1 MKMHL
6 KKSYSLR
13 YGQGFSLIELM
24 VSLTIGLV
32 ISIAAMSAYLGSA
45 DASRVS
51 AAQARMD
58 EDGQA
63 ALRFLSQQI
72 RLAGANPVQNG
83 RALNYRRNPVFSTA
97 YVGGTSTV
105 YTTTL
110 PTFTPA
116 YTLSDF
122 SIRGCD
128 GTFSNLAS
136 ATKLDGLTCAGTAS
150 TSPDSIAVSYEADAY
165 DTVRTSGGA
174 ATDCLGSALTS
185 ITASVALVA
194 TFTVADNRFYIA
206 NSTAGVPSLYCKG
219 IATTTAQPIV
229 ENVEDMQF
237 RYGSVSATATLTT
250 DTIAGYR
257 EAVDIEPTGTSAA
270 AAAANWGRILAVRI
284 CVVVRSESP
293 VVADTNSGRY
303 YKCDGTLDTAQ
314 TDLRMRRAY
323 STTVVLRNRKT

>member
-1 MKMHL
+1 MKKNL
-6 KKSYSLR
+6 KKTYSLR
-13 YGQGFSLIELM
+13 YGQGFSLVELM

-45 DASRVS
+45 NASRVS

-58 EDGQA
+58 EDGQT
-63 ALRFLSQQI
+63 ALKFLSQQI

-83 RALNYRRNPVFSTA
+83 RALDYRRNPVFSTT
-97 YVGGTSTV
+97 YVGGTSTA

-116 YTLSDF
+116 YTLSAF

-128 GTFSNLAS
+128 GTFTNLAS
-136 ATKLDGLTCAGTAS
+136 ATNLDGLTCAGTAS

-165 DTVRTSGGA
+165 NTIKTSTGA
-174 ATDCLGSALTS
+174 ATDCLGSALT
-185 ITASVALVA
+185 TVTTSVALVA
-194 TFTVADNRFYIA
+194 TFAVADNRFYIDS
-206 NSTAGVPSLYCKG
+206 STAGVPSLYCKG

-237 RYGSVSATATLTT
+237 KYGSVSATATLTT
-250 DTIAGYR
+250 DTIAGYLG
-257 EAVDIEPTGTSAA
+257 AVDIEPTGTSTATAA
-270 AAAANWGRILAVRI
+270 TNWGRILAVRI
-284 CVVVRSESP
+284 CVVVRSENP
-293 VVADTNSGRY
+293 VVADTNSGQY
-303 YKCDGTLDTAQ
+303 YKCDGSLDTAK
-314 TDLRMRRAY
+314 TDLRLRRAY